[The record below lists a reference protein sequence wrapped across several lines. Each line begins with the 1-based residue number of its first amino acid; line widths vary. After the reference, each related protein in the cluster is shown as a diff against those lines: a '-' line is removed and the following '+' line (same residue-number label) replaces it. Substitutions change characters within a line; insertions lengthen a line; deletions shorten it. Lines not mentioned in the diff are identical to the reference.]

1 MTSSANGTS
10 KLKNLD
16 SIGISTASASTGNIS
31 TSNDRI
37 VSLVFDTEKFMKAYS
52 EDADSVKTLLVGV
65 DNESGL
71 FNKIESVLESSLQ
84 AVTGYFASTEKSL
97 SDKVSTLNRKIIKAN
112 KSVERYRS
120 YLSKKFSAMDLMIS
134 KMQQQYSSFLS

>member
-16 SIGISTASASTGNIS
+16 AIGISTASASTGNIS

-37 VSLVFDTEKFMKAYS
+37 VSLAFDTEKFMKAYS

-97 SDKVSTLNRKIIKAN
+97 SDKVSTLNRKILKAN